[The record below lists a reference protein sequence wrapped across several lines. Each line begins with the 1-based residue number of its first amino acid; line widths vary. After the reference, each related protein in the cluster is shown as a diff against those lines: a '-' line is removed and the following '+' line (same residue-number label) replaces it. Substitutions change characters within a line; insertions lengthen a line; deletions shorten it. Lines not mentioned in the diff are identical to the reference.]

1 MDSLNDLI
9 NAAQMLLDS
18 GFDIQAFLSWQT
30 LAFLALLSL
39 LGPFHYYT
47 QNFKRLTSEKT
58 AQGLLAGEGLLVAAR
73 ENFLKSVGTLPPEG
87 KGGSPSG
94 YWRGKPAI

>member
-1 MDSLNDLI
+1 MESLNDLI
-9 NAAQMLLDS
+9 MAAQTILDS

-47 QNFKRLTSEKT
+47 QNFKRLASEKT
-58 AQGLLAGEGLLVAAR
+58 PRGLLAGEGVLVAAR
-73 ENFLKSVGTLPPEG
+73 EQFLKAAGTIQTQGELG
-87 KGGSPSG
+87 TRMGS
-94 YWRGKPAI
+94 